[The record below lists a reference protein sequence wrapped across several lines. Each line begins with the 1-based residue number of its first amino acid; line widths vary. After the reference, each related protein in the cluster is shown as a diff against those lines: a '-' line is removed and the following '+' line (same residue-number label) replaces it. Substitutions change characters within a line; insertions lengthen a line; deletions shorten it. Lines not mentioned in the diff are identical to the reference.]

1 MGGPNGMFLDSGL
14 GEGYYGGDGQVIS
27 NQYGSAS
34 EGQYGPEL
42 IAPAPTVPMQDYH
55 PVQGRDAMGSQAEA
69 AAANPGAVT
78 SGQRYNTPMKSAV
91 TPKVQGGK
99 DSPGMQ
105 MLQKQK
111 EKRDAGAFLPS
122 PYAPPQMLTPG
133 KPSVNANQ
141 AAIGAAGSMG
151 TPDPMDFSALMATMG
166 LSAAPQ
172 VSRGG
177 SNARSMVNR
186 GRMSTAGG

>member
-1 MGGPNGMFLDSGL
+1 MGGPNNMFLDSGL

-42 IAPAPTVPMQDYH
+42 LTPPPVVNDPNYH
-55 PVQGRDAMGSQAEA
+55 PVMGRDAMGSQAEA

-99 DSPGMQ
+99 DSAGMQ

-122 PYAPPQMLTPG
+122 PYAPPQMLAPG
-133 KPSVNANQ
+133 KPAVNHNA
-141 AAIGAAGSMG
+141 AAIGAAGG
-151 TPDPMDFSALMATMG
+151 TGMVDPMDFSALMATMG
-166 LSAAPQ
+166 LSQAPQ
-172 VSRGG
+172 MPKGG
-177 SNARSMVNR
+177 SGPRSMVNR
-186 GRMSTAGG
+186 GRMSTAGA